1 MTTKRPIP
9 KKILKAVETTTDFL
23 PMSKSQGFPSR
34 FSVKKLLSFLV
45 IPAIASATLAASV
58 PSSYLLRLETVK
70 LGTLRLTN
78 TSSQPIYVK
87 SFLLHN
93 HKVNELGKRTGEL
106 QKISVRVDAT
116 IAPGQSVLESIDDHP
131 YRTTANTELVQWN
144 DRRKVHRQGLLICF
158 LNDFRR
164 NVYVSPK
171 GQLPCPK

>member
-1 MTTKRPIP
+1 MFIVKS
-9 KKILKAVETTTDFL
+9 ASFL
-23 PMSKSQGFPSR
+23 FQ
-34 FSVKKLLSFLV
+34 VKKLLSFLA

-58 PSSYLLRLETVK
+58 PSSYVLRLETVK
-70 LGTLRLTN
+70 LGTLQLTN

>member
-78 TSSQPIYVK
+78 ISSQPIYVK
-87 SFLLHN
+87 SFVLHN
-93 HKVNELGKRTGEL
+93 HHLRQKLCPPQPQSQRT
-106 QKISVRVDAT
+106 RYANR
-116 IAPGQSVLESIDDHP
+116 
-131 YRTTANTELVQWN
+131 RTSKNLSAHRCN
-144 DRRKVHRQGLLICF
+144 DRSRAKCIRI
-158 LNDFRR
+158 N
-164 NVYVSPK
+164 
-171 GQLPCPK
+171 

>member
-1 MTTKRPIP
+1 MKRV
-9 KKILKAVETTTDFL
+9 L
-23 PMSKSQGFPSR
+23 S
-34 FSVKKLLSFLV
+34 LLTAM
-45 IPAIASATLAASV
+45 AIAPATLAAFIPPNYV
-58 PSSYLLRLETVK
+58 LRLETVK
-70 LGTLRLTN
+70 LGTLLLTN
-78 TSSQPIYVK
+78 TSSQRIYVK
-87 SFLLHN
+87 SFVLHN

-164 NVYVSPK
+164 NVYVTPQ